1 MTVLVGYSPEA
12 REHGGL
18 ALAAMLARSSGEGL
32 VVCCVVPDRWESVS
46 VARVDAEYAN
56 YLSGLAHDALA
67 DAKVF
72 LGEDVGAEYVVRTG
86 RSVATTLAK
95 EAAASEA
102 RVLVLGSSSNGP
114 WGRVALGSVTDRL
127 LHSAALPLAL
137 APLGFRAPNDAVV
150 RRATVGLD
158 GTRLSEAVLVAAA
171 RMTHQVSVD
180 LRVIT
185 FAVRDHTMY
194 TSQVGS
200 RAEVMVMQAWR
211 EQADAMQLK
220 ALNWL
225 ATHEGTSTPTEVAI
239 VDGRDWADAL
249 ARVGW
254 VEGDVLVLGSSP
266 HGPISRVFVGST
278 ATKILQSSPVPV
290 ILIPAGASARDGLD
304 LSGQSIRP

>member
-46 VARVDAEYAN
+46 LARVDADYAN
-56 YLSGLAHDALA
+56 YLSGLARDALA

-72 LGEDVGAEYVVRTG
+72 LGEDTDAEYVVRTG

-95 EAAASEA
+95 EAAATDA

-127 LHSAALPLAL
+127 MHSAEVPLAL
-137 APLGFRAPNDAVV
+137 APLGFRAQDGSTVH
-150 RRATVGLD
+150 RATVGLD
-158 GTRLSEAVLVAAA
+158 GTRLSEAVLVATA
-171 RMTHQVSVD
+171 RMTRQAAVD

-185 FAVRDHTMY
+185 FAVREHTMY

-200 RAEVMVMQAWR
+200 RAEDMVMQAWR
-211 EQADAMQLK
+211 EQADAMQAK
-220 ALNWL
+220 ALTWL

-249 ARVGW
+249 ARVDW

-290 ILIPAGASARDGLD
+290 ILIPAGGSARDGLD
-304 LSGQSIRP
+304 LSGQSIRR

>member
-32 VVCCVVPDRWESVS
+32 VVCCVVRDRWESVS
-46 VARVDAEYAN
+46 VARVDVEYAN
-56 YLSGLAHDALA
+56 HLSGLANDALA

-72 LGEDVGAEYVVRTG
+72 LGEDTDAEYVVRTG

-102 RVLVLGSSSNGP
+102 RILVLGSSSNGP
-114 WGRVALGSVTDRL
+114 WGHVALGSVTDRL
-127 LHSAALPLAL
+127 LHSAELPLAL
-137 APLGFRAPNDAVV
+137 APLGFRAQGGSMV

-171 RMTHQVSVD
+171 RMTRQVAVD

-185 FAVRDHTMY
+185 FAVRGRTMY
-194 TSQVGS
+194 PSQAGY
-200 RAEVMVMQAWR
+200 RAEDMVIQAWR
-211 EQADAMQLK
+211 EQADAMQRK
-220 ALNWL
+220 ALERL
-225 ATHEGTSTPTEVAI
+225 ATHEEVSAPTEVAI

-266 HGPISRVFVGST
+266 HGPLSRVFLGST
-278 ATKILQSSPVPV
+278 ATKILQHSPVPV
-290 ILIPAGASARDGLD
+290 ILIPAGRGGAAASGPSAL
-304 LSGQSIRP
+304 